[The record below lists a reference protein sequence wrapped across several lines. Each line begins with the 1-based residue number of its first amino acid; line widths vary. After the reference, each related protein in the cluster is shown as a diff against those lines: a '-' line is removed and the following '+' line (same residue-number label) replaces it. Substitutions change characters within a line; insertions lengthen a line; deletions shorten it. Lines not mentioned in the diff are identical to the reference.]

1 MIGPRPPHYTI
12 APQALEQQYGVT
24 LPPGGV
30 VKRRVRLSGTATVF
44 GVRFDCVGTYKISM
58 MAATRHPEDPMGKLF
73 LWSDTLA
80 IQINP

>member
-1 MIGPRPPHYTI
+1 
-12 APQALEQQYGVT
+12 
-24 LPPGGV
+24 
-30 VKRRVRLSGTATVF
+30 VF